1 MNFPDALLQKLQLR
15 AQTVSLRKLPEID
28 QVVDFCSNDY
38 LGLAKSQEI
47 HSQTLKLLQDFNLLN
62 GSTASRLIAGNH
74 SLYNI
79 AEKNIA
85 SFHNFES
92 ATIFNSG
99 YDANIGFWDA
109 IPQKNDV
116 VIYDEF
122 CHASIRDGLRLSY
135 AKSFKFKHNNLVEL
149 RSKIEKLRFQNSKN
163 EIYIATE
170 SVFSMDGD
178 IAPLK
183 EIADISNEFNCR
195 LVVDEAHGVGVLG
208 KYGAGLV
215 SDLEL
220 NNQVFAVIVT
230 FGKALG
236 CHGAAILG
244 CNNLK
249 TYLIN
254 FARSLIY
261 TTALPP
267 HSVATIIS
275 AYGSLSTKDVNYARL
290 SLENNIQNYLKLIT
304 ALDSNFEFSKN
315 TTSIQ
320 TVKIPGN
327 ENVRI
332 YADVLRKKGFDVKAI
347 LAPTVPKGSERIRI
361 CLHSFNTKQQIENL
375 ISSINI

>member
-47 HSQTLKLLQDFNLLN
+47 YSQTLKLLQDFNLLN

-215 SDLEL
+215 SDLGL
-220 NNQVFAVIVT
+220 NNQVFAVIIT

-236 CHGAAILG
+236 SHGAAILG

-304 ALDSNFEFSKN
+304 VLDSNFEFSKN

-332 YADVLRKKGFDVKAI
+332 YADIMRKKGFDVKAI

>member
-47 HSQTLKLLQDFNLLN
+47 YSQTLKLLQDFNLLN

-215 SDLEL
+215 SDLGL
-220 NNQVFAVIVT
+220 NNQVFAVIIT

-236 CHGAAILG
+236 SHGAAILG

-304 ALDSNFEFSKN
+304 VLDSNFEFSKN